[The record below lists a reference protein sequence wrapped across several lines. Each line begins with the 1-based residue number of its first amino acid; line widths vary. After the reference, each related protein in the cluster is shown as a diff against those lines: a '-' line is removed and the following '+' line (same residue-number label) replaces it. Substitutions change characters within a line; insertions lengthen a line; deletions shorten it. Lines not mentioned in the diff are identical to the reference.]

1 MLIIKKRKRVSKITF
16 IKNVFSLFMERKE
29 FFLTLFIQHM
39 YLTFLAILI
48 ITVIGIAV
56 GIYMT
61 RNKVLAGF
69 IMGTVNI
76 IYTIPSIALFGFLV
90 ALTGVGNKSALIALC
105 IYGLLPVIRN
115 TYVGINEVDP
125 FLIQA
130 ATGMGSTDRQL
141 LLKVQVP
148 LALPVIFAGFRT
160 MVVMTIAL
168 GAIASFIGAG
178 GLGVAIW
185 RGITTNFPE
194 MTFAGSLLVAGLAFV
209 VDFILG
215 LIERL
220 MKNQYVST

>member
-1 MLIIKKRKRVSKITF
+1 MSKITF
-16 IKNVFSLFMERKE
+16 IKNVFSLFMDRKE

-141 LLKVQVP
+141 LLKVQIP

>member
-1 MLIIKKRKRVSKITF
+1 MSKITF

-141 LLKVQVP
+141 LLKVQIP

-215 LIERL
+215 LVERL

>member
-1 MLIIKKRKRVSKITF
+1 
-16 IKNVFSLFMERKE
+16 MERKE

-61 RNKVLAGF
+61 RNKVIAGF

-141 LLKVQVP
+141 LLKVQIP

-194 MTFAGSLLVAGLAFV
+194 MTFAGSLLVAVLAFV

>member
-1 MLIIKKRKRVSKITF
+1 MSKITF
-16 IKNVFSLFMERKE
+16 IRNVFSLFMERKE

-76 IYTIPSIALFGFLV
+76 IYTIPSIALFGFLE

-115 TYVGINEVDP
+115 TYVGINEVDT

-141 LLKVQVP
+141 LLKVQIP

-168 GAIASFIGAG
+168 
-178 GLGVAIW
+178 
-185 RGITTNFPE
+185 
-194 MTFAGSLLVAGLAFV
+194 
-209 VDFILG
+209 
-215 LIERL
+215 
-220 MKNQYVST
+220 

>member
-1 MLIIKKRKRVSKITF
+1 
-16 IKNVFSLFMERKE
+16 MERKE

-61 RNKVLAGF
+61 RNKVIAGF

-141 LLKVQVP
+141 LLKVQIP

>member
-1 MLIIKKRKRVSKITF
+1 MSKITF

-141 LLKVQVP
+141 LLKVQIP

-194 MTFAGSLLVAGLAFV
+194 MTFVGSLLVAGLAFV

-215 LIERL
+215 LVERL

>member
-1 MLIIKKRKRVSKITF
+1 
-16 IKNVFSLFMERKE
+16 MERKE

-130 ATGMGSTDRQL
+130 ATGMGSTDKQL
-141 LLKVQVP
+141 LLKVQIP